1 MSSNIRNVYSNIFT
15 QSNYFSTL
23 HSDFVP
29 MFTMDTRQFGDL
41 SQTHMEESR
50 FTWNT
55 NHDSY
60 MYPYKQHVVNYP
72 SEENI
77 CFDGFG
83 EGSISVPPMQ
93 RFMDDMYPFSSGM
106 LEANMPL
113 YNQYTA
119 HLEHQWHPSDSLR
132 HPSPDCT
139 SSGNTSQNTQDE
151 LRSPYMYHATPCTGP
166 MEYPQTSFP
175 CLSIEQFHN
184 APYQVDVPPFPGN
197 CTLRQLEYTPVTE
210 AVAEEVED
218 GNVKQ
223 EAVPNH
229 QQGTVKTEDTTEYTA
244 YADSA
249 IGLSTRD
256 AQSVEPV
263 EPIDF
268 PEESISDSE
277 YSPTS
282 SRSNKRKRSTV
293 SSNSSSRTSKR
304 RAHTRKDSQASSP
317 TTSIKSEKKQ
327 RRTSKASQSPIDLS
341 THPDYRRPFPCPF
354 AVYGCKSDFVSK
366 NEWKRHVSTQH
377 IKLGYWRCDLCPP
390 SVDPDDDA
398 LYHNDFNRKDL
409 FTQHLRRMHAAPK
422 DKSPQ
427 STKEYP
433 VTEANLSEHQ
443 NRCNRWLRDPPQHSS
458 CLFCNCEFEG
468 ANSWDERI
476 EHIGRH
482 LEKDHASRADML
494 DCAMWYKDTRLESY
508 LLDEGLIV
516 RNGSGWS
523 IGDGN
528 PCRVAIVESDV
539 ESEEE

>member
-1 MSSNIRNVYSNIFT
+1 
-15 QSNYFSTL
+15 
-23 HSDFVP
+23 
-29 MFTMDTRQFGDL
+29 MDTRQFGDL

-77 CFDGFG
+77 CFDDFG